1 MASPSQLAM
10 LAKLSVEEVKA
21 SNFHLKEIDLVEVVA
36 ILIHAK
42 HLDGNTEG
50 QANVNTEGWP
60 DVSLAWKS
68 RYRNLARKQFLV
80 Y

>member
-1 MASPSQLAM
+1 MASLIQLTM
-10 LAKLSVEEVKA
+10 LAELTVKEVKA
-21 SNFHLKEIDLVEVVA
+21 SKLPLEEVDLVEVAA

-50 QANVNTEGWP
+50 QAEVSTEGWP

-68 RYRNLARKQFLV
+68 RYRNLARQFFQK
-80 Y
+80 